1 MNQFAGGAIGVTED
15 VVIRTVPLGGSAL
28 SRAIQSG
35 AVGTDWYAPRPREV
49 AAWRAHAS
57 ATHASFGG
65 RDWLTPIAPAFAAS
79 GAAADRLARA
89 AREGVLITTGQQPG
103 LFGGPVYTWS
113 KALSALAMA
122 DVLEAE
128 LGIPVAPVFW
138 AATDDADWMEAAVT
152 YLLTSTGLERA
163 ALAGQASEG
172 VSMHAVPLGDVQGAI
187 AQLVRAC
194 GSGAH
199 ASVLDLVR
207 QAYTPHTTIGAA
219 YVFLMRTLLEPLGIA
234 VLDAAHP
241 AMRAAADATL
251 RSALRAASPVQR
263 ALRDREA
270 AIAARGHKPQ
280 VEGVD
285 GLSLVFRT
293 GQNGVR
299 VRVPVDSA
307 SAVADDA
314 EMGSLGANVLLRPV
328 LERALMPTLCY
339 LAGPGE
345 YAYFAQVTP
354 VAEAMGVAVPVV
366 APRWACEV
374 LEADVLLLQERL
386 GIDDTQLLDPHAAEA
401 LLARTQLDEAVADA
415 MERLRVT
422 CETQLRALRDALHVP
437 AADGLGD
444 RTEPADGAL
453 VPATVVSGLER
464 DLLHRLDRFER
475 RVLAGVKRRESVA
488 MQDVAVVRAALRPLG
503 QSPERVLNLV
513 PLLVRYGPGLLARMR
528 DEAMRHARNL
538 VMGHAEPV

>member
-1 MNQFAGGAIGVTED
+1 
-15 VVIRTVPLGGSAL
+15 
-28 SRAIQSG
+28 
-35 AVGTDWYAPRPREV
+35 
-49 AAWRAHAS
+49 
-57 ATHASFGG
+57 
-65 RDWLTPIAPAFAAS
+65 
-79 GAAADRLARA
+79 
-89 AREGVLITTGQQPG
+89 
-103 LFGGPVYTWS
+103 
-113 KALSALAMA
+113 
-122 DVLEAE
+122 
-128 LGIPVAPVFW
+128 
-138 AATDDADWMEAAVT
+138 
-152 YLLTSTGLERA
+152 
-163 ALAGQASEG
+163 
-172 VSMHAVPLGDVQGAI
+172 
-187 AQLVRAC
+187 
-194 GSGAH
+194 
-199 ASVLDLVR
+199 
-207 QAYTPHTTIGAA
+207 
-219 YVFLMRTLLEPLGIA
+219 MRTLLEPLGIA

-251 RSALRAASPVQR
+251 RSALRAASPVQQ
-263 ALRDREA
+263 AQRDREA

-293 GQNGVR
+293 GQDGVR

-307 SAVADDA
+307 STVADDA

-386 GIDDTQLLDPHAAEA
+386 GIDETQLQDPHAAEA

-444 RTEPADGAL
+444 RAEPADGAL

-528 DEAMRHARNL
+528 DEAMGHVRNL